1 MDGTRGSK
9 PYGTAQ
15 EIQCNQQ
22 PPAQHNAAYTLSTV
36 TLGEAN
42 ITAVGW
48 GIRIYEEYV
57 PRAKKNIFRNT
68 ANANNCKFIPTFMG
82 NIRRT

>member
-15 EIQCNQQ
+15 EIQCNQH
-22 PPAQHNAAYTLSTV
+22 PPVQHNAAYTLSTV
-36 TLGEAN
+36 TLKEAN

-48 GIRIYEEYV
+48 GIRIYDEYV
-57 PRAKKNIFRNT
+57 HSATKYISKYSQ
-68 ANANNCKFIPTFMG
+68 
-82 NIRRT
+82 